1 MAALGCTFSCL
12 VPQPEAVQ
20 LKGAGAKSPLFAGQ
34 TIVAH
39 GMYDDASETGP
50 GIFLVLRQVGSTEYV
65 MAPLGSTDSH
75 WESHLKSATT
85 VKALLWKDV
94 KDPIPNDRELLRR
107 WQVVAAAGDEP
118 KKLDFMAFGKATA
131 DHVVKKWRFLSELV
145 VSDSPPPQAVTV
157 PFYR

>member
-50 GIFLVLRQVGSTEYV
+50 GIFLVLRQVGSIEYV

-118 KKLDFMAFGKATA
+118 KNSSAHRL
-131 DHVVKKWRFLSELV
+131 
-145 VSDSPPPQAVTV
+145 PPPTSWPLGRLRRTTWSKSGVFC
-157 PFYR
+157 PSW